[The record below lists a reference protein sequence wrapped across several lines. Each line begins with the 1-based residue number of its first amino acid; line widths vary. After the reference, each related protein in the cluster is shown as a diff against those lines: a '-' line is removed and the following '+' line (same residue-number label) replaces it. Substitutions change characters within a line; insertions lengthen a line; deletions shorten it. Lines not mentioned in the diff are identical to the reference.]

1 MCKRSVRRKATSA
14 PGPCRSSVIGC
25 LHCAGWVL
33 LACCQQNR
41 TTRRQHKHSA
51 SFRHGSK
58 PAADSTGRSAAART
72 QCQSHSDASAR
83 ANNASSKSCA
93 QRRPCVPLMMSN
105 QIIPAHIPASLLV
118 RPLVRLLARPLFFVL
133 ARHLAHLLD
142 QLGIGFRVG
151 LLHVCWLVVCFAAAH
166 HVWVTNT
173 KRADYGRRI
182 AQGGQRRHARSTSR
196 TQTRARKHD
205 TQATSH

>member
-1 MCKRSVRRKATSA
+1 
-14 PGPCRSSVIGC
+14 
-25 LHCAGWVL
+25 
-33 LACCQQNR
+33 
-41 TTRRQHKHSA
+41 
-51 SFRHGSK
+51 
-58 PAADSTGRSAAART
+58 
-72 QCQSHSDASAR
+72 
-83 ANNASSKSCA
+83 
-93 QRRPCVPLMMSN
+93 MSN
-105 QIIPAHIPASLLV
+105 QNVTAHAPVSLLV

-182 AQGGQRRHARSTSR
+182 AQGGQRRHARSATVALR
-196 TQTRARKHD
+196 RERASMILRL
-205 TQATSH
+205 QATEPPRRRR